1 MRRRVVLV
9 NKNLNARLEK
19 DKQNIISYTY
29 M

>member
-1 MRRRVVLV
+1 MRKHVVLA
-9 NKNLNARLEK
+9 NKNLNAQFEK